1 MARIRRSR
9 GYQDEVSL
17 ITEAQWHIVPHGFV
31 RFNNGLGLTSK
42 ATDWTPELGILFT
55 IPVSR

>member
-1 MARIRRSR
+1 VYAALE
-9 GYQDEVSL
+9 GTQDEVSL
-17 ITEAQWHIVPHGFV
+17 IPEAQWHILPHGFV

-55 IPVSR
+55 LPTWR